1 MSSYAMFLLFFSVVT
16 GRPSVEKRLT
26 ANTNPQ
32 LSPNQF
38 ISPNFTSSGTNFQPQ
53 QFLNPSFQQ
62 NGNNTNP
69 NFMPSFIDPS
79 QFFKGTG
86 GTGGSSSSGNSSSTS
101 GGIFSP
107 QQFINPFSSGG
118 NSSSFSFIDPGKFIG
133 KRTVK

>member
-1 MSSYAMFLLFFSVVT
+1 MSSYVMFLLLVSVVI
-16 GRPSVEKRLT
+16 GRPSVEKRQT
-26 ANTNPQ
+26 SNTNPQ

-38 ISPNFTSSGTNFQPQ
+38 INPNFTSSGTNFQPQ
-53 QFLNPSFQQ
+53 QFMNPSFQQ

-86 GTGGSSSSGNSSSTS
+86 GTGGAGSSRNSSSTS
-101 GGIFSP
+101 GGNFTP
-107 QQFINPFSSGG
+107 QQFTNPFSSGG

-133 KRTVK
+133 KRTFK